1 MKILTANHLATGD
14 VVYLSTD
21 GWRPFVHEARIADND
36 DKADELVS
44 RGNSDAR
51 ANIVVEPYLIEVE
64 CHGDLVV
71 PVHYREKFRAS
82 GPSVRTDLGKQ
93 AVRQG

>member
-51 ANIVVEPYLIEVE
+51 ANIVVEP
-64 CHGDLVV
+64 
-71 PVHYREKFRAS
+71 
-82 GPSVRTDLGKQ
+82 
-93 AVRQG
+93 